1 MQNRDLKQIPSE
13 TTAVLGLRERGKRE
27 RLRRIKEA
35 AFEIF
40 RSEGYEGASTRQIAQ
55 RADVSSGTLFAYA
68 KDKRDLLF
76 LLMNEDLD
84 AIADRA
90 IASAPSAG
98 SAVDRIV
105 SLLTPIYLYFSR
117 DPDLARTTVHES
129 ARLDLRLELGAQ
141 AERFHARMQRWQGEI
156 TGILRQAELRGTTR
170 AEDEVALLGRA
181 IFSAHLD
188 QVRRWLQQDKPQ
200 ADAGIRELARLVQV
214 IIGDR
219 EKP

>member
-1 MQNRDLKQIPSE
+1 MPSD
-13 TTAVLGLRERGKRE
+13 TAVLGLRERGKRE

-55 RADVSSGTLFAYA
+55 RADVSSGTLFTYA

-90 IASAPSAG
+90 IASVRPAG
-98 SAVDRIV
+98 SAVERIV
-105 SLLTPIYLYFSR
+105 ALLTPIYMYFAR
-117 DPDLARTTVHES
+117 DPNLARTTVHES
-129 ARLDLRLELGAQ
+129 ARLDLCLDLGTQ
-141 AERFHARMQRWQGEI
+141 AERFHARMQRWQQEI
-156 TGILRQAELRGTTR
+156 TSILKQAEIRGTMTIG
-170 AEDEVALLGRA
+170 DEVTVLGRV

-188 QVRRWLQQDKPQ
+188 QVRRWLQQEKPD
-200 ADAGIRELARLVQV
+200 AEAGIRELTRLVRV

-219 EKP
+219 ENP